1 MLSAKQVIERLG
13 LQPHP
18 EGGFFRE
25 TYRHVDPDG
34 ERGLGTAIY
43 FLLTADSFS
52 HWHRIDALEIWHWY
66 CGSTITLTISETGED
81 AVAHQ
86 LGSDIM
92 KGERPQV
99 IVPPGAWQSAETLG
113 DWSLVGCTVNPAFS
127 FDGFELAPPE
137 WRPGPRSGS

>member
-1 MLSAKQVIERLG
+1 MLSAKQVIEKLG

-43 FLLTADSFS
+43 FLLTADNYS

-66 CGSTITLTISETGED
+66 CGSTLTLTISENGED
-81 AVAHQ
+81 SVAHR
-86 LGSDIM
+86 LGSDVM

-113 DWSLVGCTVNPAFS
+113 DWSLVGCTVTPAFS
-127 FDGFELAPPE
+127 FDRFEMAPPD
-137 WRPGPRSGS
+137 WRPGPKAAD